1 MVVRGGEKTLS
12 ASIYSFF
19 GLVGLLLVLFSWS
32 ARKLGSRRRALP
44 DAGVLED
51 CGRDNVSHLPQ
62 IRQAFAETDAIFL
75 SQKAKGVL
83 ARRVR
88 KERRRV
94 GLTYLAALQGDFQ
107 SLLRMAKIIAQL
119 SPEVAAVHEFER
131 LRLAVLFSWR
141 YQMIRLQLRAGL
153 APLPRLDSL
162 SDLVSGLSVRMETA
176 IKELGERAALAAE
189 MASSFD
195 RRGTGAA

>member
-1 MVVRGGEKTLS
+1 MS

-32 ARKLGSRRRALP
+32 GRKLGRRRKALP
-44 DAGVLED
+44 DAGVPEE
-51 CGRDNVSHLPQ
+51 CGRDTVAHLPQ
-62 IRQAFAETDAIFL
+62 IRQAFAETDAVFL
-75 SQKAKGVL
+75 SQKAKSVV

-94 GLTYLAALQGDFQ
+94 GLAYLAALRGDFQ

-119 SPEVAAVHEFER
+119 SPEVAAVHELEM
-131 LRLAVLFSWR
+131 LRFAALFGWR
-141 YQMIRLQLRAGL
+141 YQMIRLQLRSGL
-153 APLPRLDSL
+153 APLPRLDDL
-162 SDLVSGLSVRMETA
+162 SNLVSGLSVRMETA

-195 RRGTGAA
+195 RRDTGAA